1 LLHPQ
6 VSTIYNKAL
15 ATSNTGI
22 IVNSVVIL
30 FIMDID
36 EKIFATLAAINEKWT
51 AHAAESDDLATA
63 ESMSKNN
70 ADDRDNMNNELAAQ
84 REQIAAQ
91 RDEIAIQKEQMATQ
105 REEMAIQREQMET
118 QRNEMAMLRAAVK
131 KITQEANGSRHRY
144 SSNCER
150 FSPRD
155 GHHRGGRGRCGSNR
169 GRQRGGRGRN

>member
-1 LLHPQ
+1 MHLPCANPLIQPQ

-51 AHAAESDDLATA
+51 THAAESDDTA
-63 ESMSKNN
+63 DSSSKNS

-118 QRNEMAMLRAAVK
+118 QRNEMAMLRAEVQ
-131 KITQEANGSRHRY
+131 KIMQEAYDN
-144 SSNCER
+144 SNI
-150 FSPRD
+150 
-155 GHHRGGRGRCGSNR
+155 
-169 GRQRGGRGRN
+169 